1 MKKLKD
7 LIKQFG
13 IKSGDLVV
21 ALMLLLLSA
30 AMGGIILIFSP
41 VPNYAVITVNGSEI
55 CQLPLDRDCTYQIGK
70 TNTIKISDGTVRMI
84 EADCPDKI
92 CMHTGSIS
100 NRGQAIVCLPN
111 KVVISIS
118 GGDSSTDAYTN

>member
-7 LIKQFG
+7 LIQQFG

-21 ALMLLLLSA
+21 AAFLLLLSA

-70 TNTIKISDGTVRMI
+70 TNTIEISDGTVRMI

-118 GGDSSTDAYTN
+118 GGNSSTDAYTN